1 MKKGIKLLSRI
12 GVLLLVLLLFGN
24 QSKGQLFVDA
34 SLSPD
39 SLAKLISGEGV
50 QIFNA
55 QVNCGTNGYGK
66 YNATGTTLG
75 VNEGLL
81 LTTGTVYNAIGPNNV
96 GNKSTNWTNP
106 YDGNPQTYPLLN
118 NYTGRT
124 TYEYCE
130 FEFDIVPQGDTIS
143 FDFVFASEEY
153 QEWVGSQYN
162 DVFGFFISG
171 PGIVPDAGAG
181 VFKNIALIPNTST
194 PVTINNVNQNLNT
207 TYYQNNNNGQ
217 HVQYDGYTRGL
228 TAISNVVPCQTYHLK
243 LVVADASDKIY
254 DSGVFIEKIKSNN
267 ILLLSSTAG
276 NLPHMVEGCN
286 DGVVTFKRPLGSPN
300 ISPLLIQ
307 YWLDGTATNGT
318 DYNLIGSDPNPLVP
332 KTITIPSGIDSV
344 NLPITTIA
352 DGLAEISEYI
362 MVYLGNPFCSNSITD
377 SLQFFIQDSLFSTA
391 SPLNDSICIGS
402 SVQLQSTGG
411 SIFSWTPTSTL
422 NNASIANPIAT
433 PAATTTYTLST
444 SASFCVEN
452 KNVKINVSDIN
463 LTLTPTNV
471 SCNGNNNG
479 TVSVAVTNG
488 LTPYVYSWT
497 GPNGFISSV
506 KNISNLAPGT
516 YTLAVVDAKGCTK
529 SKNITI
535 TEPTVLNS
543 TITSNTYNGGYNISC
558 YGLNDGSIVLS
569 PSGGTLPYSYV
580 WVGPSGFSAS
590 SQNIS
595 GLVAGTYS
603 VVITDAKGC
612 VRNKSITLTQ
622 PSQLV
627 ASITSSNNV
636 NCKGDASGS
645 ALVSVQGGTP
655 TYTYSW
661 NTSPVQTLPVANSLY
676 AGSYLVTV
684 TDKNGCVDTSAVTIA
699 EPSSNLSASITST
712 SQVLCKGDSTGS
724 ATVVAIGGT
733 SPYFYNWNSTPSQ
746 TMATATNLPAG
757 NFNVLITDNKGCSTS
772 LPITI
777 TEPQFALNVSIT
789 DSDDVLCKGQSN
801 GQASAI
807 ASGGSGSYS
816 YSWNTTPIQNTAT
829 ASNLVAGNYTVM
841 VSDNNGCTK
850 PSTANLTINEPLLDL
865 SSSLTVSNFTG
876 GVNIS
881 CNGAADGTIDQTIVG
896 GTSPYTISWSG
907 DNGFTSTNEDISSLD
922 VGNYYL
928 NITDANGCKYVDT
941 TELIQPTLIN
951 VEVITSFATCPSF
964 SNGTILINVTGG
976 STPYNFS
983 WTGPSGFTS
992 SNEDIVGLAAG
1003 NYNLT
1008 LTDANGCL
1016 KSITVTVSQ
1025 PGTLTLSNSTST
1037 YIGGNNISCNG
1048 FADGSINL
1056 TPAGGV
1062 GVYNYLWTGPN
1073 GFTSTNEDISGL
1085 EAGAY
1090 QVILSD
1096 VNGCFLSDSIYLSEP
1111 NIVSA
1116 SLTPSLFNGNNN
1128 ITCNGVNDGSVTTVV
1143 TGGIAPYDYSWTGTG
1158 AFLSSNQNINS
1169 LVAGTYNLTVT
1180 DTNGCIGTKSI
1191 TLVEP
1196 DSLIGI
1202 TSSPTYNG
1210 NNNISCFGL
1219 SNGSANLTTA
1229 GGTSPLTYSWNG
1241 PSGYTSTLE
1250 DITNIGAGS
1259 YSVQIMDNNGCI
1271 DSSFIT
1277 LVQPDSLLLSGVNTL
1292 FNGGFGVSCNGYS
1305 NGGIDLTVLG
1315 GTTPYTYNWSNGSSN
1330 QDLTSIQ
1337 AGSFSVIVTDAN
1349 NCSSNLSSTITQPP
1363 LLQSGITSPTFIGGN
1378 NVSCSGVADGAIDLQ
1393 VVGGTPSY
1401 TYSWVGPNGF
1411 MSSVQDLNTLVA
1423 GTYQVTITDTNNCSK
1438 NDFYT
1443 LTEPSV
1449 LALNLS
1455 SPTFVGGYNLSC
1467 NNNSTGVINLSVSGG
1482 IPTYQ
1487 YSWTGVNSYS
1497 STSQNIEN
1505 LVAGEYIVT
1514 ITDTNSCIGVDTLTI
1529 TEPLAIS
1536 SSALLS
1542 DFNGFNVGCFESSDG
1557 SIDLTVVGGNVN
1569 YQYLWTNNDGFS
1581 AASEDISSLFA
1592 GEYYVNITDTNGC
1605 KYDTTITLTQ
1615 PQQIIDSL
1623 YVPTYFGGYN
1633 VSCNESSDG
1642 TITSF
1647 TVGGVSPFNYNW
1659 SGPNGFSSNDSNLT
1673 NLVAGTYYYSFTDDN
1688 GCVINDSITLTEP
1701 DTLKSYL
1708 TTTVFAS
1715 GDNIACKGDTTGVI
1729 FTAVSGGNVN
1739 YNFNWSNST
1748 GYNSDIQSPDNLL
1761 AGTYYLVLTDTNG
1774 CVWNDSIIL
1783 TEPTSVI
1790 NASITPS
1797 IFPSGD
1803 NISCFGDNNGTLEV
1817 SPTGGTPGYIIDWRG
1832 PNGYSSIDSAIDS
1845 LFAGVYDVAIIDSNG
1860 CSIGLTYELV
1870 QPDTFLSLNENILTY
1885 PNGLNLSCNKSNDGE
1900 ISIAP
1905 QGGSLPYT
1913 YNWTSSTG
1921 FNSSNEDVLGLSE
1934 GVYYIQLTDVNNCN
1948 VSDTFNITEPDSMVI
1963 NSVITPTICGNPIGS
1978 INLFVQGYSPF
1989 SYEWTNADTMSFISN
2004 LSSGNYG
2011 VIITDVYGCKDS
2023 ATYIID
2029 DLINSI
2035 AIDLYSSEY
2044 NGGHNISQN
2053 NGSDGSIDMTI
2064 LGGTS
2069 PYNVLWSNGL
2079 TDEDLYNLTAGN
2091 YSVTVSDINGCE
2103 SYANIILTEPLPLE
2117 MPTAITPNDDG
2128 KNDYF
2133 FVRGLEAYPDNSIL
2147 IFNRWGNEVFSQDD
2161 YANDWNGVNKS
2172 GAELPEGTY
2181 FVILKIT
2188 SQNIELKGY
2197 IDIRR

>member
-1 MKKGIKLLSRI
+1 MKIEFKISI
-12 GVLLLVLLLFGN
+12 VLLIIMLLFGN
-24 QSKGQLFVDA
+24 KFKAQLLVDS

-55 QVNCGTNGYGK
+55 QVDCGTNGYGK
-66 YNATGTTLG
+66 YNASGTTLG
-75 VNEGLL
+75 VDEGLL
-81 LTTGTVYNAIGPNNV
+81 LTTGTVNNAIGPNDV
-96 GNKSTNWTNP
+96 GNQSTYWTNP

-124 TYEYCE
+124 IYEYCE
-130 FEFDIVPQGDTIS
+130 FEFDIIPQGDTLS

-181 VFKNIALIPNTST
+181 AFKNIALVPNTTT
-194 PVTINNVNQNLNT
+194 PVTINNVNQNSNT
-207 TYYQNNNNGQ
+207 AYYQNNNGGQ

-300 ISPLLIQ
+300 VSPLLIQ
-307 YWLDGTATNGT
+307 YWLDGTALNGT

-332 KTITIPSGIDSV
+332 KTIIIPSGMDSV
-344 NLPITTIA
+344 NLPITTIQ

-391 SPLNDSICIGS
+391 IPPVDSICLGS

-422 NNASIANPIAT
+422 NNANIANPIAT
-433 PAATTTYTLST
+433 PTSTTTYTLTT

-452 KNVKINVSDIN
+452 KDVKINVSDMNI
-463 LTLTPTNV
+463 TFTPTNV

-479 TVSVAVTNG
+479 LVSTVVTNG
-488 LTPYVYSWT
+488 LTPYTYSWT
-497 GPNGFISSV
+497 GPNGFTSSV

-516 YTLAVVDAKGCTK
+516 YTLTVVDAKGCTK
-529 SKNITI
+529 SKNVTI
-535 TEPTVLNS
+535 TEPDVLNS
-543 TITSNTYNGGYNISC
+543 TITSATYNGGYNISC
-558 YGLNDGSIVLS
+558 NGLSDGSITLVTI
-569 PSGGTLPYSYV
+569 GGTASYTYS
-580 WVGPSGFSAS
+580 WTGPNSFTS
-590 SQNIS
+590 SNQNLS
-595 GLVAGTYS
+595 GLVSGTYN

-612 VRNKSITLTQ
+612 VKNKSITLTQ

-627 ASITSSNNV
+627 ANITSSNDV

-655 TYTYSW
+655 TYTYLW
-661 NTSPVQTLPVANSLY
+661 NTIPSQTLPVANNLY
-676 AGSYLVTV
+676 AGSYQVTV
-684 TDKNGCVDTSAVTIA
+684 TDKNGCSDTSAVTIT
-699 EPSSNLSASITST
+699 EPSSNLSASITT
-712 SQVLCKGDSTGS
+712 TTPVLCKGDSTGS
-724 ATVVAIGGT
+724 ATVVPNGGT
-733 SPYFYNWNSTPSQ
+733 SPYFYNWNSTPIQ
-746 TMATATNLPAG
+746 TTATATNLPAG
-757 NFNVLITDNKGCSTS
+757 SFSVLVTDNKGCTTS
-772 LPITI
+772 LPVTI
-777 TEPQFALNVSIT
+777 TEPQYALSAVIT
-789 DSDDVLCKGQSN
+789 DSTDVLCKGQSN
-801 GQASAI
+801 GQASTS
-807 ASGGSGSYS
+807 ASGGSGSYT
-816 YSWNTTPIQNTAT
+816 YSWNTTPIQTTTTAT
-829 ASNLVAGNYTVM
+829 NLVAGNYTVT
-841 VSDNNGCTK
+841 VIDDNGCTK
-850 PSTANLTINEPLLDL
+850 PSTANVTINEPSLDL

-896 GTSPYTISWSG
+896 GTSPYNISWSS

-922 VGNYYL
+922 IGNYFL

-941 TELIQPTLIN
+941 TTLIEPTEIEIL
-951 VEVITSFATCPSF
+951 VVTSFATCPAF
-964 SNGTILINVTGG
+964 SNGSISLTVSGG
-976 STPYNFS
+976 SSPYS
-983 WTGPSGFTS
+983 YAWTGPSSYTS
-992 SNEDIVGLAAG
+992 SAEDIGGLMAG

-1008 LTDANGCL
+1008 LTDANGCQ
-1016 KSITVTVSQ
+1016 KQMTITVSQ
-1025 PGTLTLSNSTST
+1025 PGTLTLSNTTSS
-1037 YIGGNNISCNG
+1037 YVGGNNISCNG
-1048 FADGSINL
+1048 FIDGSIDL
-1056 TPAGGV
+1056 TPGG
-1062 GVYNYLWTGPN
+1062 GLGPYDFSWSGPN
-1073 GFTSTNEDISGL
+1073 GFTSTIEDISGL

-1111 NIVSA
+1111 NLVSA
-1116 SLTPSLFNGNNN
+1116 TLTPSLFNGENN
-1128 ITCNGVNDGSVTTVV
+1128 ITCSGVNDGSVTTVAA
-1143 TGGIAPYDYSWTGTG
+1143 GGVAPYDYSWTGIG
-1158 AFLSSNQNINS
+1158 AFSSSNQNINS

-1196 DSLIGI
+1196 DSLIGV

-1219 SNGSANLTTA
+1219 SNGSANLTIA
-1229 GGTSPLTYSWNG
+1229 GGTSPFSYTWNG
-1241 PSGYTSTLE
+1241 PSGYTSSLE
-1250 DITNIGAGS
+1250 DITNIGGGT

-1277 LVQPDSLLLSGVNTL
+1277 LVEPDSLLLSSLNSSY
-1292 FNGGFGVSCNGYS
+1292 NGGFGVSCNGYS
-1305 NGGIDLTVLG
+1305 NGAIDLTVIG
-1315 GTTPYTYNWSNGSSN
+1315 GTTPYTYNWSNSSNN
-1330 QDLTSIQ
+1330 QDLTGIQ

-1349 NCSSNLSSTITQPP
+1349 NCSSNLTSTITQPP

-1401 TYSWVGPNGF
+1401 TYDWVGPNGF
-1411 MSSVQDLNTLVA
+1411 MSSTQDLNMLAA

-1443 LTEPSV
+1443 IIEPSV
-1449 LALNLS
+1449 LALDLS

-1467 NNNSTGVINLSVSGG
+1467 NNDSTGAINLSVSGG
-1482 IPTYQ
+1482 VPTYQ
-1487 YSWTGVNSYS
+1487 YTWVGLNTYNS
-1497 STSQNIEN
+1497 TTQNIEN

-1514 ITDTNSCIGVDTLTI
+1514 VTDTNSCIGVDTLTI

-1581 AASEDISSLFA
+1581 ATSEDISSLFA
-1592 GEYYVNITDTNGC
+1592 GEYSVNITDTNGC

-1615 PQQIIDSL
+1615 PQQITDSL
-1623 YVPTYFGGYN
+1623 YLSAYFGGYN

-1647 TVGGVSPFNYNW
+1647 TFGGVSPFNYNW
-1659 SGPNGFSSNDSNLT
+1659 SGPNGFSSSDSNLT

-1688 GCVINDSITLTEP
+1688 NCLINDSITLTEP

-1761 AGTYYLVLTDTNG
+1761 AGSYYLVLTDTNG
-1774 CVWNDSIIL
+1774 CVWNDSIVL
-1783 TEPTSVI
+1783 TEPTSVV

-1832 PNGYSSIDSAIDS
+1832 PNGYISTDLTIDS

-1860 CSIGLTYELV
+1860 CSIGLTYELI
-1870 QPDTFLSLNENILTY
+1870 QPDTFLSLNESILTY
-1885 PNGLNLSCNKSNDGE
+1885 LNGLNLSCNKSNDGE

-1921 FNSSNEDVLGLSE
+1921 FSSSNEDVSGLSE
-1934 GVYYIQLTDVNNCN
+1934 GVYFIQLTDVNNCN
-1948 VSDTFNITEPDSMVI
+1948 VSDTFNITEPDSIVI

-2023 ATYIID
+2023 VIYTIE

-2035 AIDLYSSEY
+2035 EIDLYSPEF

-2053 NGSDGSIDMTI
+2053 NESDGSIDMTI

-2117 MPTAITPNDDG
+2117 MPTAITPNNDG

-2161 YANDWNGVNKS
+2161 YANDWNGVNNS
-2172 GAELPEGTY
+2172 GTELPEGTY